1 MNNMQPGDR
10 YLRSL
15 GLRPAQDS
23 DALAAQ
29 LRQAVGDAQAEA
41 ALSALY
47 TRRAQQETATSGLD
61 RQETAA
67 FYDLKNQH
75 PQASL
80 ILSAAHD
87 WDLLCQTCQWVTQHP
102 DAFGATILDV
112 GCDCGLLS
120 CFLAQTFPHSRIT
133 SIDRSANGIHAA
145 QQLAERLGLTNI
157 TFLHA
162 DLETLPPME
171 FDTVF
176 SSRTVQENYDPLL
189 ENARFL
195 QLTHQGRICAQ
206 VFQRYTGL
214 LCQFVKSGGTFV
226 TIERMERDRVFLGYC
241 LALHSQ
247 GLDLIPESHQE
258 LHCQEGDHTTVLQ
271 AFCGIK
277 EGRTTTTDAEDFFI
291 ATFQDALTWQPRH
304 LDVEGEL
311 ILELCAEELIR
322 GHFLHNPQGARVGKL
337 AIYTSKFDP
346 EELFYY
352 QGILGQPVQV
362 HRLSR
367 GELSD
372 VLALLET
379 DLATLTASTLSAH
392 PFSFQDGVELLLPL
406 EESEED

>member
-1 MNNMQPGDR
+1 MNNNHSGDR

-47 TRRAQQETATSGLD
+47 TRRTQQETATSGLD

-67 FYDLKNQH
+67 FYDRKNQH

-87 WDLLCQTCQWVTQHP
+87 WDLLCQTCQWVTEHP

-145 QQLAERLGLTNI
+145 QKLAERLGLTNI
-157 TFLHA
+157 TFLHT

-195 QLTHQGRICAQ
+195 PLTHQGRICAQ
-206 VFQRYTGL
+206 VFQRYTSL
-214 LCQFVKSGGTFV
+214 LCQFVKPGGTFV
-226 TIERMERDRVFLGYC
+226 TVERMERDRVFLGYC

-258 LHCQEGDHTTVLQ
+258 LHCQEGDHTTTLQ
-271 AFCGIK
+271 AFCGVK
-277 EGRTTTTDAEDFFI
+277 EGRTTPTDAEDFFI

-304 LDVEGEL
+304 LDVEG
-311 ILELCAEELIR
+311 A
-322 GHFLHNPQGARVGKL
+322 P
-337 AIYTSKFDP
+337 
-346 EELFYY
+346 
-352 QGILGQPVQV
+352 
-362 HRLSR
+362 
-367 GELSD
+367 
-372 VLALLET
+372 
-379 DLATLTASTLSAH
+379 
-392 PFSFQDGVELLLPL
+392 
-406 EESEED
+406 

>member
-1 MNNMQPGDR
+1 MNNNQPGDR

-41 ALSALY
+41 ALDALY
-47 TRRAQQETATSGLD
+47 RRQQQQASGTLD
-61 RQETAA
+61 RQETAT

-87 WDLLCQTCQWVTQHP
+87 WDLLCQTCQWVTEHP

-120 CFLAQTFPHSRIT
+120 CFLAQTFPHSHIT

-157 TFLHA
+157 TFLHT
-162 DLETLPPME
+162 DLETLPPMA

-195 QLTHQGRICAQ
+195 PLTHQGRICAQ

-241 LALHSQ
+241 LALHEQ
-247 GLDLIPESHQE
+247 GLDLVPES
-258 LHCQEGDHTTVLQ
+258 C
-271 AFCGIK
+271 
-277 EGRTTTTDAEDFFI
+277 
-291 ATFQDALTWQPRH
+291 
-304 LDVEGEL
+304 
-311 ILELCAEELIR
+311 
-322 GHFLHNPQGARVGKL
+322 
-337 AIYTSKFDP
+337 
-346 EELFYY
+346 
-352 QGILGQPVQV
+352 
-362 HRLSR
+362 
-367 GELSD
+367 SD
-372 VLALLET
+372 C
-379 DLATLTASTLSAH
+379 
-392 PFSFQDGVELLLPL
+392 P
-406 EESEED
+406 

>member
-1 MNNMQPGDR
+1 MNNNHSGDR

-47 TRRAQQETATSGLD
+47 TRRTQQETATSGLD

-67 FYDLKNQH
+67 FYDRKNQH

-87 WDLLCQTCQWVTQHP
+87 WDLLCQTC
-102 DAFGATILDV
+102 
-112 GCDCGLLS
+112 
-120 CFLAQTFPHSRIT
+120 PHSRIT

-157 TFLHA
+157 TFLHT

-195 QLTHQGRICAQ
+195 PLTHQGRICAQ
-206 VFQRYTGL
+206 VFQRYTSL
-214 LCQFVKSGGTFV
+214 LCQFVKPGGTFV

-247 GLDLIPESHQE
+247 GLDLVPESHQE
-258 LHCQEGDHTTVLQ
+258 LHCQEGDHTTTLQ
-271 AFCGIK
+271 AFCGVK
-277 EGRTTTTDAEDFFI
+277 EGRTTPTDAEDFFI

-311 ILELCAEELIR
+311 ILELCAQELIR

-392 PFSFQDGVELLLPL
+392 PFSFQNGVELLL
-406 EESEED
+406 EEMEEN

>member
-1 MNNMQPGDR
+1 MNNNQPGDR

-41 ALSALY
+41 ALDALY
-47 TRRAQQETATSGLD
+47 RRQQQQASGTLD
-61 RQETAA
+61 RQETAT

-102 DAFGATILDV
+102 DAFGDTILDV

-120 CFLAQTFPHSRIT
+120 CFLAQTFPHARIT

-162 DLETLPPME
+162 DLETLPPMA

-195 QLTHQGRICAQ
+195 PLTHQGRICAQ
-206 VFQRYTGL
+206 VFHRYTGL
-214 LCQFVKSGGTFV
+214 LCRFLKPGGTLV
-226 TIERMERDRVFLGYC
+226 TVERMERDRVFLGYC

-247 GLDLIPESHQE
+247 GLDLVPESHQE
-258 LHCQEGDHTTVLQ
+258 LHCQEGDHTTTLQ
-271 AFCGIK
+271 AFCGVK
-277 EGRTTTTDAEDFFI
+277 EGRTTPTDAEDFFI

-311 ILELCAEELIR
+311 ILELCAQELIR

-392 PFSFQDGVELLLPL
+392 PFSFRDGVELLLPL
-406 EESEED
+406 EEPEEN